1 MADPSKQLDPSVPA
15 PAEAKVLENVTL
27 EDQTLLL
34 LAGLMEGG
42 QEDEDTCKELNS
54 LTKLLN
60 DDSSDETRSSK
71 PHKPLY
77 ELIDSDSVDTILG
90 YLDMRQPPTV
100 RGHATLTT
108 SAYLK
113 ASGEKGVELLTEFF
127 NARVGK
133 ATYDDFIIAFSV
145 AASLFPV
152 VPDVIATLFL
162 SEGFIVSL
170 GPLMKRKWK
179 SKKVEKAALEM
190 LNAACMNT
198 LCREAIKKYCSEWL
212 DEIVTDVPPT
222 PVDVSSPERQHV
234 VEDGSTQQRIH
245 SEQVR
250 NLAAVVLAK
259 LQAVPSAPSAGEEER
274 IQPATTSIE
283 ELSDMFR
290 TMLAKNTTE
299 QSSIEGLAY
308 ASLQPKVKERL
319 ASDESFLKT
328 LIKALGDA
336 PAKSPA
342 TYGALSIL
350 LNLTTYIPALTEEQK
365 RMSQLKAYANA
376 SKSSKPDPLN
386 DDEHVSKRCQAVFE
400 AGVIPI
406 LVTHSQ
412 HGSTASLMLVV
423 SIVFSLSKTS
433 KIRGQMAQQGAIKLL
448 LHAFSVFPSDN
459 VPARRTAAHALA
471 RILIS
476 TNPVHVFGGSNPIP
490 MTSAIRPLLLLL
502 HDDPATEHRDLLP
515 VFESLLALTNL
526 ASTDDTARNP
536 IIRLG
541 FPRIEELLLS
551 NNKLVTRA
559 TVELICN
566 LMQAPGGV
574 AKFADGGKQ
583 ASHRMHILLALTDS
597 EDFETRRAA
606 GGAMASL
613 TEWDTAVNAILER
626 DRGVTLLLSLCKE
639 DQEELRH
646 RGVVCILNVLTAPGK
661 VGEWGVKKVKEE
673 GGADA
678 LKECLRKSRSQEVL
692 EITVEALKKLL

>member
-1 MADPSKQLDPSVPA
+1 
-15 PAEAKVLENVTL
+15 
-27 EDQTLLL
+27 
-34 LAGLMEGG
+34 
-42 QEDEDTCKELNS
+42 
-54 LTKLLN
+54 
-60 DDSSDETRSSK
+60 
-71 PHKPLY
+71 
-77 ELIDSDSVDTILG
+77 
-90 YLDMRQPPTV
+90 
-100 RGHATLTT
+100 
-108 SAYLK
+108 LK
-113 ASGEKGVELLTEFF
+113 
-127 NARVGK
+127 
-133 ATYDDFIIAFSV
+133 
-145 AASLFPV
+145 
-152 VPDVIATLFL
+152 
-162 SEGFIVSL
+162 
-170 GPLMKRKWK
+170 
-179 SKKVEKAALEM
+179 
-190 LNAACMNT
+190 
-198 LCREAIKKYCSEWL
+198 
-212 DEIVTDVPPT
+212 
-222 PVDVSSPERQHV
+222 
-234 VEDGSTQQRIH
+234 
-245 SEQVR
+245 
-250 NLAAVVLAK
+250 
-259 LQAVPSAPSAGEEER
+259 AVPSPPSAGEEER

-290 TMLAKNTTE
+290 AMLSNNTTE

-319 ASDESFLKT
+319 ASDKPFLKN

-336 PAKSPA
+336 PARSPA

-350 LNLTTYIPALTEEQK
+350 LNLTTYLPALTEEQK

-386 DDEHVSKRCQAVFE
+386 EDEHVSKRCQDVFE

-433 KIRGQMAQQGAIKLL
+433 RIRGQMAQQGAIKLL

-459 VPARRTAAHALA
+459 IPARRTTAHALA

-476 TNPVHVFGGSNPIP
+476 TNPVHVFSGSNPIP
-490 MTSAIRPLLLLL
+490 MTSSIRPLLLLL
-502 HDDPATEHRDLLP
+502 NDDPATEQRDLLP

-606 GGAMASL
+606 GGAIASL

-626 DRGVTLLLSLCKE
+626 DRGVTLLLALCKE

-661 VGEWGVKKVKEE
+661 VGEWGIKKAQEE
-673 GGADA
+673 GGVDA
-678 LKECLRKSRSQEVL
+678 LKECLKKSRSQEVL
-692 EITVEALKKLL
+692 EITVEALKKLLGEG

>member
-1 MADPSKQLDPSVPA
+1 
-15 PAEAKVLENVTL
+15 
-27 EDQTLLL
+27 
-34 LAGLMEGG
+34 
-42 QEDEDTCKELNS
+42 
-54 LTKLLN
+54 
-60 DDSSDETRSSK
+60 
-71 PHKPLY
+71 
-77 ELIDSDSVDTILG
+77 
-90 YLDMRQPPTV
+90 
-100 RGHATLTT
+100 
-108 SAYLK
+108 LK
-113 ASGEKGVELLTEFF
+113 
-127 NARVGK
+127 
-133 ATYDDFIIAFSV
+133 
-145 AASLFPV
+145 
-152 VPDVIATLFL
+152 
-162 SEGFIVSL
+162 
-170 GPLMKRKWK
+170 
-179 SKKVEKAALEM
+179 
-190 LNAACMNT
+190 
-198 LCREAIKKYCSEWL
+198 
-212 DEIVTDVPPT
+212 
-222 PVDVSSPERQHV
+222 
-234 VEDGSTQQRIH
+234 
-245 SEQVR
+245 
-250 NLAAVVLAK
+250 
-259 LQAVPSAPSAGEEER
+259 AVPSPPSAGEGER

-290 TMLAKNTTE
+290 AMLSKNTTE

-319 ASDESFLKT
+319 ASDKPFLKN

-350 LNLTTYIPALTEEQK
+350 LNLTTYLPTLTEEQK

-386 DDEHVSKRCQAVFE
+386 GDEHVSKRCLDVFE

-412 HGSTASLMLVV
+412 HGSIASLMLVV

-459 VPARRTAAHALA
+459 IPARRTAAHALA

-490 MTSAIRPLLLLL
+490 MTSSIRPLLLLL
-502 HDDPATEHRDLLP
+502 DDDPATEQRDLLP

-606 GGAMASL
+606 GGAIASL

-626 DRGVTLLLSLCKE
+626 DRGVTLLLALCKE

-661 VGEWGVKKVKEE
+661 IGEWGVKKVQEE
-673 GGADA
+673 GGVDA
-678 LKECLRKSRSQEVL
+678 LKECLKKSRSQEVL
-692 EITVEALKKLL
+692 EITVEALKKLLGEG